1 MCYCSSFLSLIQNR
15 RKCWRLNPQSILT
28 EIMLR
33 IGSIER
39 FESNRFISK
48 NVSFPLVIRRSEIDV
63 TRYISLLVRTNAWSI
78 CAIYQRLSCHIMI
91 HSQRPTMPILMITY
105 RQILTTHQL
114 RPTGGF
120 FFFLEDV
127 YGWPLTAFQGNL
139 GHPVVH
145 EILWV
150 TRQWTVFFVR
160 INLVWCCPEPL
171 GTVLILSRASAV
183 IKSRPGVVLEILTSF

>member
-120 FFFLEDV
+120 FFFGGRLWMTVDCFSRKPRPSR
-127 YGWPLTAFQGNL
+127 GTWDPLS
-139 GHPVVH
+139 HPSM
-145 EILWV
+145 
-150 TRQWTVFFVR
+150 
-160 INLVWCCPEPL
+160 NS
-171 GTVLILSRASAV
+171 VLCQN
-183 IKSRPGVVLEILTSF
+183 

>member
-120 FFFLEDV
+120 FFFWRTSMDDRWLLFKETSAIPW
-127 YGWPLTAFQGNL
+127 YMRSSES
-139 GHPVVH
+139 PVN
-145 EILWV
+145 EQCSLS
-150 TRQWTVFFVR
+150 
-160 INLVWCCPEPL
+160 E
-171 GTVLILSRASAV
+171 LI
-183 IKSRPGVVLEILTSF
+183 